1 MYESCRYTVAESVAY
16 LAAVCHSCGGC
27 SIYGCDAG
35 SGVSDDALGTAMRT
49 KRPSMVAFKSVFDSG
64 EIVHLHL
71 IRGTWQ
77 LISAEDYWWM

>member
-1 MYESCRYTVAESVAY
+1 
-16 LAAVCHSCGGC
+16 
-27 SIYGCDAG
+27 
-35 SGVSDDALGTAMRT
+35 MRT